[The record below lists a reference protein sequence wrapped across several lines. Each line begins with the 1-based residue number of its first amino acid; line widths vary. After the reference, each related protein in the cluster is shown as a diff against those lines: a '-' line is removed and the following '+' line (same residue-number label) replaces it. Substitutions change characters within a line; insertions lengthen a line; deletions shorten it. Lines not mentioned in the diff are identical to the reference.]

1 MCDYSLQH
9 VRSRP
14 AKVADKLVT
23 HNFGTGTR
31 GFCSPDD
38 RNTAVCLIPGTE
50 LAFERPIEANI
61 PTEAH
66 RTAIFRQVDKTV
78 PYRHH
83 DALELPGG
91 QIVLLT
97 QLGEG
102 QVATVLQLPAQPRTH
117 EEARAQTRAT
127 FVG

>member
-9 VRSRP
+9 VKSRP

-31 GFCSPDD
+31 GFCASDD
-38 RNTAVCLIPGTE
+38 RSTAVCLIPGTE
-50 LAFERPIEANI
+50 LAFERPIMANV

-66 RTAIFRQVDKTV
+66 RTAIFRQLNKSV

-91 QIVLLT
+91 QMVLLT
-97 QLGEG
+97 QLCEG
-102 QVATVLQLPAQPRTH
+102 QVATVLQLPAQPRTQL
-117 EEARAQTRAT
+117 EAMDQTRAV
-127 FVG
+127 FIG

>member
-9 VRSRP
+9 VKSRP

-31 GFCSPDD
+31 GFCAPDD
-38 RNTAVCLIPGTE
+38 RSTAVCLIPGTE
-50 LAFERPIEANI
+50 LAFERPIMANV

-66 RTAIFRQVDKTV
+66 RTAIFRQINKSV

-97 QLGEG
+97 QLSEG
-102 QVATVLQLPAQPRTH
+102 QIATVLQLPAQPRTH
-117 EEARAQTRAT
+117 EEAEEQTRAL

>member
-9 VRSRP
+9 VKSRP

-23 HNFGTGTR
+23 HNFGTGTG
-31 GFCSPDD
+31 GFCSPED
-38 RNTAVCLIPGTE
+38 RSTAVCLIPGTE
-50 LAFERPIEANI
+50 LAFEQPIMANV

-66 RTAIFRQVDKTV
+66 RTGIFRQINRNVS
-78 PYRHH
+78 YRHH

-97 QLGEG
+97 QLCEG
-102 QVATVLQLPAQPRTH
+102 QIATVLQLPAQPRTH
-117 EEARAQTRAT
+117 EEAMEQTRAAYA
-127 FVG
+127 G

>member
-14 AKVADKLVT
+14 AKVAEKLVT

-38 RNTAVCLIPGTE
+38 RHTAVCLIPGTE
-50 LAFERPIEANI
+50 LAFEQPIKANI

-66 RTAIFRQVDKTV
+66 RTAIFRQIDKTV

-117 EEARAQTRAT
+117 EEAIEQTRAH